1 VTATSSIAM
10 CRRVWYAVKQLPVIR
25 EVRYFA
31 LRVEGRCF
39 DFGHNIDTQ
48 GRSEHT
54 RRDYCYVPTRAAWAR
69 GVLRNMPISNPRDY
83 TFVDLGSGKGLMML
97 LAAELPFRKVIG
109 VELRRH
115 LHETAVANLRQ
126 YRHFELKCLDIESLN
141 LDATEFEF
149 PKDNLVLYMFNPFG
163 SEVMEKVL
171 NNLQTSMLDAPRS
184 VVLIMLFPDFAHL
197 VDGAGS
203 FALYSTQPLWR
214 IYRSRIPA
222 NTTS

>member
-1 VTATSSIAM
+1 M
-10 CRRVWYAVKQLPVIR
+10 YRRVWYLLKHLPVIR

-31 LRVEGRCF
+31 LKVEGWCF
-39 DFGHNIDTQ
+39 DFRHNINTQ

-54 RRDYCYVPTRAAWAR
+54 RRDYSYVPTRAAWAR
-69 GVLRNMPISNPRDY
+69 GVLRNAPISSPRDY

-109 VELRRH
+109 VELRKH
-115 LHETAVANLRQ
+115 LHETAIANLRQ
-126 YRHFELKCLDIESLN
+126 YRHFELQCQDIESLN

-163 SEVMEKVL
+163 REVMEKVL
-171 NNLQTSMLDAPRS
+171 NNLQASMLNTPRS
-184 VVLIMLFPDFAHL
+184 VVLIMLFPDFAHM

-203 FALYSTQPLWR
+203 FALYSTQPLCR
-214 IYRSRIPA
+214 IYHSLAQPDSR
-222 NTTS
+222 